1 MPRNEHGAIGIV
13 GERCPL
19 HHCATAEVEKSTMAT
34 PCTATND
41 SARKRHAQ
49 TDMQDVK
56 VIEPYLQAQ
65 AIIASKTAKF
75 DGRSQRIRST
85 SN

>member
-1 MPRNEHGAIGIV
+1 M
-13 GERCPL
+13 

-34 PCTATND
+34 VCTARID

-56 VIEPYLQAQ
+56 VIEAYLQAQ
-65 AIIASKTAKF
+65 ATIASKTAKF
-75 DGRSQRIRST
+75 DGRSQRIRSA

>member
-1 MPRNEHGAIGIV
+1 MPRNEHGAV
-13 GERCPL
+13 GMEGGRCPL
-19 HHCATAEVEKSTMAT
+19 HHCATAEVENSTMAT
-34 PCTATND
+34 VCAAKTD

-65 AIIASKTAKF
+65 ATIASKTAKF
-75 DGRSQRIRST
+75 EIRST